1 MNVMTELTGKE
12 RISRILRHQPV
23 DRIGLFEHFWGDTQ
37 KEWVENQGCGSDLN
51 KEFNFDLVECWP
63 FKMVARVDF
72 EPVVIK
78 EDEDTVTKL
87 DGNWA
92 VLRRHKKHDSTPEH
106 VRYEIDSREKWEE
119 RVKPLLLDRSLFEKR
134 INFEAYRKDKKY
146 AADNNKYFIWSGVN
160 VFECMHPVA
169 GHEEMLA
176 AMIYD
181 PEWVADMSKT
191 FAWLTV
197 ELQKMLFE
205 REGKPDGIWYYED
218 MGYKGA
224 PFMSP
229 AMYDQFIYPSH
240 VYTFDFAH
248 SLGLPVMVHSCGFVE
263 PLLPGM
269 IKAGMDLLEA
279 MEVKAGMD
287 LLRIYQNYGDK
298 IALMGGIDARALCSN
313 DRTQIDAELEKKIP
327 TVKGKYGYV
336 LHTDHSVPKT
346 VDLENYRYFIKK
358 GLELGTY

>member
-1 MNVMTELTGKE
+1 MTELTGKE
-12 RISRILRHQPV
+12 RISRILNHQPV
-23 DRIGLFEHFWGDTQ
+23 DRIGLYEHFWGDTQ
-37 KEWVENQGCGSDLN
+37 KEWTENQGCGSDLTM
-51 KEFNFDLVECWP
+51 EFNFDMIESWV
-63 FKMVARVDF
+63 FKLTARVDF
-72 EPVVIK
+72 EPVTVA

-106 VRYEIDSREKWEE
+106 VRYEIDSRQKWEE
-119 RVKPLLLDRSLFEKR
+119 LVKPLLLDRSLFEKR
-134 INFEAYRKDKKY
+134 INFEAYRKDKQY
-146 AADNNKYFIWSGVN
+146 AAEHNKFFVWSGVN

-197 ELQKMLFE
+197 ELQKLLFE
-205 REGKPDGIWYYED
+205 REGKPDGVWYYED

-240 VYTFDFAH
+240 VYTFDYAH
-248 SLGLPVMVHSCGFVE
+248 SIGLPVMVHSCGFVE
-263 PLLPGM
+263 PLLPGL
-269 IKAGMDLLEA
+269 IKAGMNLLQA

-298 IALMGGIDARALCSN
+298 IALMGGIDVRALCSN
-313 DRTQIDAELEKKIP
+313 DRAQIDAELEKKIP
-327 TVKGKYGYV
+327 IVKGKYGYV

-346 VDLENYRYFIKK
+346 VDLENYKYFIKK

>member
-1 MNVMTELTGKE
+1 MTELTGKE
-12 RISRILRHQPV
+12 RISRILNHQPV
-23 DRIGLFEHFWGDTQ
+23 DRIGLYEHFWSDTQ
-37 KEWVENQGCGSDLN
+37 KEWTENQGADPDFTR
-51 KEFNFDLVECWP
+51 EFNFDLVENGP
-63 FKMVARVDF
+63 FTLTARINF
-72 EPVVIK
+72 EPIIIT

-106 VRYEIDSREKWEE
+106 VRFEIDSRENWEE
-119 RVKPLLLDRSLFEKR
+119 KIKPLLLDPSLFEKR
-134 INFEAYRKDKKY
+134 INFEGYREAKKY
-146 AADNNKYFIWSGVN
+146 AAENEKYFVWSGGN
-160 VFECMHPVA
+160 VFECLHPVI

-181 PEWVADMSKT
+181 PDWISDMSRT
-191 FAWLTV
+191 YALLSV
-197 ELQKMLFE
+197 ELQKLLFE

-229 AMYDQFIYPSH
+229 AMYERFIYPSH
-240 VYTFDFAH
+240 VYTFDYAH

-263 PLLPGM
+263 PFIPGL
-269 IKAGMDLLEA
+269 IKAGMNLLQA

-313 DRTQIDAELEKKIP
+313 DRAQIDAELEKKIP

-336 LHTDHSVPKT
+336 LHTDHSVPGT
-346 VDLENYRYFIKK
+346 VDLENYRYFVKK